1 MSELKDI
8 IAAVTP
14 CKGADFELQ
23 TLKIRQPQGDEVWVK
38 VDVNAV
44 NIELRV
50 NGQTTQHSNTHQLK
64 NQ

>member
-23 TLKIRQPQGDEVWVK
+23 ALKIRQPQGDEVLVK
-38 VDVNAV
+38 VVATGNVPYRSDC
-44 NIELRV
+44 
-50 NGQTTQHSNTHQLK
+50 T
-64 NQ
+64 